1 MLLYLC
7 IDFLFLRQL
16 RHMHNAWMWDI
27 GEEWVVVDSFWTSN
41 ISKTKLITIW
51 CVDRQFAE
59 PPSAGSAHNIL
70 QCNVDRAEQGEA
82 QGKRGPQINKQNC
95 CPQGLTERILYM
107 EHNRTELWRY
117 AAVLENWQ
125 LCSRVSTL
133 PFCQL
138 FEMNCFCFPFSVLR
152 APVPVPRCVP
162 AAGHA
167 ENYIIRKMKLVTC
180 QGRRLLE
187 LPRPLTD
194 CFASHNWTECGGRAR
209 DTQPNQ
215 LTWPEN
221 VRVVALFH

>member
-1 MLLYLC
+1 MRGQAIC
-7 IDFLFLRQL
+7 GAAKCRQ
-16 RHMHNAWMWDI
+16 RTQHSPMQCGQSGPGRGTREARTTNQQ
-27 GEEWVVVDSFWTSN
+27 
-41 ISKTKLITIW
+41 TKLLPPRPDGAHTIY
-51 CVDRQFAE
+51 
-59 PPSAGSAHNIL
+59 GT
-70 QCNVDRAEQGEA
+70 EQ
-82 QGKRGPQINKQNC
+82 
-95 CPQGLTERILYM
+95 
-107 EHNRTELWRY
+107 NRTELWRY

-138 FEMNCFCFPFSVLR
+138 FEMNCFCFPFSVLP
-152 APVPVPRCVP
+152 APVSRCVP

-180 QGRRLLE
+180 QRRRLLE

-194 CFASHNWTECGGRAR
+194 CFASHNWRECAGRAR

-215 LTWPEN
+215 LTCPEN